1 MTIQELVAHQ
11 KKSFRN
17 GKTRTQESREKS
29 LQKLKYLI
37 KTKEKELCKAIEND
51 FGKPYFESYITEIYT
66 VLHEIDIHL
75 KSLAS
80 WMKPESVGS
89 PIVTFPSKGM
99 IYNQPLGTVLII
111 GAWNYPIHLT
121 MMPLIGAIS
130 AGNTAVLKP
139 SELAPKTSAIL
150 KTLFDENFDSSV
162 LAVVE
167 GSVGETTELLQQP
180 FDHIFF
186 TGSTRVGK
194 IVMKA
199 AAEKLIPVTLEL
211 GGKSPAIVHKDAN
224 LEVTAKRVW
233 WGKTMNAGQI
243 CVAPDFVL
251 IHKSQKEE
259 FIRQTKKVL
268 PAFFGDGYHP
278 GENYT
283 QIVNDDHFKRLKSLL
298 DKSRII
304 VGGITR
310 EETRFIEPTLIDAGW
325 NDEIMQEEIF
335 GPLLPMVTYETEEEV
350 VDELNKRPSPLALY
364 LFSDDSIFQNRIL
377 EGVPFGGGCINDT
390 INHLGNHHLPF
401 GGVGNSGMGAYHGK
415 TSFETFSR
423 KQSVLKKPTWPD
435 PDLRYPPYNET
446 KLSWFKKLFS

>member
-11 KKSFRN
+11 KKTFRS
-17 GKTRTQESREKS
+17 GVTRSAESREKT
-29 LQKLKYLI
+29 LQKLKSLI
-37 KTKEKELCKAIEND
+37 KEKEKVLCEAIGKD

-75 KSLAS
+75 KNFSS
-80 WMKPESVGS
+80 WMRPDSVGS
-89 PIVTFPSKGM
+89 PIVTFPSKGT

-111 GAWNYPIHLT
+111 GAWNYPVHLT
-121 MMPLIGAIS
+121 LMPLIGAIS

-139 SELAPKTSAIL
+139 SELAPETSAIL
-150 KTLFDENFDSSV
+150 KKLFEENFDPSV
-162 LAVVE
+162 LAVIE
-167 GSVGETTELLQQP
+167 GAVDETTELLQQP

-194 IVMKA
+194 IIMKT
-199 AAEKLIPVTLEL
+199 AAEQLIPVTLEL

-224 LEVTAKRVW
+224 LEVAAKRIW

-251 IHKSQKEE
+251 IHESQKEE
-259 FIRQTKKVL
+259 FINQTKSVL
-268 PAFFGDGYHP
+268 PDFFSDGYQP

-283 QIVNDDHFKRLKSLL
+283 QIVNEDHFKRLKDLL

-304 VGGITR
+304 VGGISLK
-310 EETRFIEPTLIDAGW
+310 ETRFIEPTLIDATW
-325 NDEIMQEEIF
+325 DDEIMHEEIF
-335 GPLLPMVTYETEEEV
+335 GPLLPLVTYQNDDEV
-350 VDELNKRPSPLALY
+350 VEKLTNRPSPLALY
-364 LFSDDSIFQNRIL
+364 LFSDDSAFQNRIV
-377 EGVPFGGGCINDT
+377 EDVPFGGGCINDT

-401 GGVGNSGMGAYHGK
+401 GGVGKSGMGTYHGK
-415 TSFETFSR
+415 ASFETFSR

-446 KLSWFKKLFS
+446 KLNWFKKLFS

>member
-1 MTIQELVAHQ
+1 MTIQELVTHQ
-11 KKSFRN
+11 KQTFRS
-17 GKTRTQESREKS
+17 GETRPAASREKT
-29 LQKLKYLI
+29 LRKLKSLI
-37 KTKEKELCKAIEND
+37 KKREKDLCKAIETD

-75 KSLAS
+75 KNLSS

-89 PIVTFPSKGM
+89 PIVTFPSKGT
-99 IYNQPLGTVLII
+99 IYNQPKGTVLII
-111 GAWNYPIHLT
+111 GAWNYPVHLT
-121 MMPLIGAIS
+121 LMPLIGAIS
-130 AGNTAVLKP
+130 AGNTAILKP
-139 SELAPKTSAIL
+139 SELAPKTSAVL
-150 KTLFDENFDSSV
+150 KKLFDEYFDPAV

-167 GSVGETTELLQQP
+167 GAVDETTELLHQP

-224 LEVTAKRVW
+224 LEVAAKRIW

-251 IHKSQKEE
+251 IHESQKEE
-259 FIRQTKKVL
+259 FIRQTKSVL
-268 PAFFGDGYHP
+268 PAFFDDGYQP

-283 QIVNDDHFKRLKSLL
+283 QIVNDDHFARLSNLL
-298 DKSRII
+298 DKSEVI
-304 VGGITR
+304 VGGITDK
-310 EETRFIEPTLIDAGW
+310 ETRFIEPTLIDAAW
-325 NDEIMQEEIF
+325 EDDIMQEEIF
-335 GPLLPMVTYETEEEV
+335 GPLLPFVTYQTENDV
-350 VDELNKRPSPLALY
+350 VEKLAQRPSPLALY
-364 LFSDDSIFQNRIL
+364 LFSDDSAFQNRIL

-415 TSFETFSR
+415 SSFETFSR

-435 PDLRYPPYNET
+435 PDLRYPPYNDT
-446 KLSWFKKLFS
+446 KLNWFKKLFS

>member
-1 MTIQELVAHQ
+1 MTIQELVTHQ
-11 KKSFRN
+11 KQAFRS
-17 GKTRTQESREKS
+17 GKTRPSGFRIKKLKKLKS
-29 LQKLKYLI
+29 LIRK
-37 KTKEKELCKAIEND
+37 KEKELCEAIEKD

-75 KSLAS
+75 KNLSS
-80 WMKPESVGS
+80 WIKPESVGS
-89 PIVTFPSKGM
+89 PIVTFPSKGT
-99 IYNQPLGTVLII
+99 INNQPLGTVLII
-111 GAWNYPIHLT
+111 GAWNYPVHLT
-121 MMPLIGAIS
+121 LMPLIGAIS
-130 AGNTAVLKP
+130 AGNTAILKP
-139 SELAPKTSAIL
+139 SELAPETSSIL
-150 KTLFDENFDSSV
+150 KRLFEEHFDSSF

-167 GSVGETTELLQQP
+167 GAVSETTELLQQP

-199 AAEKLIPVTLEL
+199 AAEQLIPVTLEL

-224 LEVTAKRVW
+224 LEVAAKRIW

-251 IHKSQKEE
+251 IHESLKED

-268 PAFFGDGYHP
+268 PAFFGDGYKP

-283 QIVNDDHFKRLKSLL
+283 QIVNDDHFNRLNSLL
-298 DKSRII
+298 EKSRVI
-304 VGGITR
+304 VGGITQKG
-310 EETRFIEPTLIDAGW
+310 TRFIEPTLIDAAW
-325 NDEIMQEEIF
+325 EDEIMQEEIF
-335 GPLLPMVTYETEEEV
+335 GPLLPLVTYQTEDEV
-350 VDELNKRPSPLALY
+350 VRKLSDRPAPLALY
-364 LFSDDSIFQNRIL
+364 LFSDDSSFQNQIL

-415 TSFETFSR
+415 TSFDTFSR

-446 KLSWFKKLFS
+446 KLNWFKKLFS